1 MICKIIRL
9 LFEHPGSLRDDEAQT
24 SGQAVFGQR
33 LELGGGRWLRLGASS
48 EQDGVVC
55 LKAHDVTS
63 AAPWERWKQ
72 TTKSKT

>member
-1 MICKIIRL
+1 MSEITL
-9 LFEHPGSLRDDEAQT
+9 LLLEHLSSLREDEAQN